1 MDPSEPFREE
11 LQDAL
16 VRTRRQA
23 ILIERLGTELHALLI
38 VLFEKRILTLSE
50 VRAAERRLDLAA
62 SMARASEFEAV
73 ARDVDRLDAE
83 LDSETGTRRPGEA
96 A

>member
-1 MDPSEPFREE
+1 MEPSEPFREE

-38 VLFEKRILTLSE
+38 VLFEKRILTLDE

-62 SMARASEFEAV
+62 TMARAQEFEAV
-73 ARDVDRLDAE
+73 ARDIDRLDAE
-83 LDSETGTRRPGEA
+83 LDDDADMRRGEA

>member
-1 MDPSEPFREE
+1 MEPSEPFREE

-23 ILIERLGTELHALLI
+23 VLIERLGTELHALLM
-38 VLFEKRILTLSE
+38 VLFEKKILTLAE
-50 VRAAERRLDLAA
+50 VRAAERRLDIAA
-62 SMARASEFEAV
+62 SMARAEEFEAV
-73 ARDVDRLDAE
+73 ADDLGRLDAE
-83 LDSETGTRRPGEA
+83 LDDPDARPGRA

>member
-1 MDPSEPFREE
+1 METSEPFREE
-11 LQDAL
+11 LLDAL

-23 ILIERLGTELHALLI
+23 ILIERLGTELHA
-38 VLFEKRILTLSE
+38 VLMVLMEKKILTLAD

-62 SMARASEFEAV
+62 SMARAEEFEAI
-73 ARDVDRLDAE
+73 ASDVERLDAE
-83 LDSETGTRRPGEA
+83 LDSDADRRRPGEA